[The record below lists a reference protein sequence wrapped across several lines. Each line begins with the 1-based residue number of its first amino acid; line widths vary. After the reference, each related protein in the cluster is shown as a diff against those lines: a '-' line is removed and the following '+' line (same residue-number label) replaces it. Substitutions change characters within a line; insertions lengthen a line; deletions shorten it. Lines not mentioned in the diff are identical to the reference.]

1 MGTLLKT
8 RFSSVGNAFKSLGK
22 SVLVPSVLTAAAS
35 AIDAAIH
42 KKKFE
47 YIFTALT
54 VSNEKMEDHKIVK
67 LFDESGLLLKGVSA
81 TIKKWRKRSK
91 WGFLRMLLGTLDAS
105 LLVNLWAGK
114 GTIKESKK
122 F

>member
-42 KKKFE
+42 KKMFE

-81 TIKKWRKRSK
+81 TIKKWRKISK
-91 WGFLRMLLGTLDAS
+91 MRVS
-105 LLVNLWAGK
+105 
-114 GTIKESKK
+114 
-122 F
+122 